1 MNTKTAVYAAGGG
14 LAAFAIVVYVFG
26 TGMFVGVQSGSNK
39 SVSNMTL
46 PITLSIK
53 DVVPTQ
59 INNRTAS
66 IEVAF
71 NAHNPNQGTTIL
83 EAVQYNILVDGKRI
97 ASGSIGNRL
106 EGFLTSSADIYP
118 VIGGGS
124 VILKDKQIVEKINS
138 TPNAWTKIK
147 EGKASYLVTGTYSY
161 KELSGLQAN
170 SGDRDFKFV
179 FPSALNHNNE
189 SNLSKAT

>member
-14 LAAFAIVVYVFG
+14 LAAFAIVVYVIFG
-26 TGMFVGVQSGSNK
+26 SGMFVGVQSGSNQN
-39 SVSNMTL
+39 VSNMTL
-46 PITLSIK
+46 PITLSIR
-53 DVVPTQ
+53 DVIPTQ

-71 NAHNPNQGTTIL
+71 DAHNPNQGTAIL
-83 EAVQYNILVDGKRI
+83 EAIQYDISVDGKRI

-106 EGFLTSSADIYP
+106 EGFLASSADIYP

-124 VILKDKQIVEKINS
+124 VILKDKQIVEKIKS
-138 TPNAWTKIK
+138 TPDAWTKIK
-147 EGKASYLVTGTYSY
+147 EGKAGYVVTGTYSY

-170 SGDRDFKFV
+170 SGDKDFKFV
-179 FPSALNHNNE
+179 LPSTLNHNNE
-189 SNLSKAT
+189 SSSG

>member
-97 ASGSIGNRL
+97 SSGSIGNRL
-106 EGFLTSSADIYP
+106 EGFLASSADIYP

-124 VILKDKQIVEKINS
+124 VILKDKQTVEKINTS
-138 TPNAWTKIK
+138 PETWTKIK
-147 EGKASYLVTGTYSY
+147 EGKASYVVTGTYSY

-179 FPSALNHNNE
+179 FPPTFNHQG
-189 SNLSKAT
+189 S

>member
-14 LAAFAIVVYVFG
+14 LAAFAIVVYVIFG
-26 TGMFVGVQSGSNK
+26 TGMFGGEQSGSNQ

-59 INNRTAS
+59 ITNRNAS

-71 NAHNPNQGTTIL
+71 NAHNPNQGTAIL
-83 EAVQYNILVDGKRI
+83 EAIQYNILVDGKRI

-106 EGFLTSSADIYP
+106 EGFLASSADIYP

-124 VILKDKQIVEKINS
+124 VLLKDKQVVEKINS
-138 TPNAWTKIK
+138 TPDAWTKIK
-147 EGKASYLVTGTYSY
+147 EGKASYVVTGTYSY
-161 KELSGLQAN
+161 KELSGLQAS

-189 SNLSKAT
+189 SSSG

>member
-1 MNTKTAVYAAGGG
+1 MSTKKAVYAAGGG
-14 LAAFAIVVYVFG
+14 LAAFAIAVYVIFG
-26 TGMFVGVQSGSNK
+26 TGMFGGVQSGSNQ

-53 DVVPTQ
+53 EVAPTQ
-59 INNRTAS
+59 ITNRTAT

-71 NAHNPNQGTTIL
+71 DAHNPNQGTAIL
-83 EAVQYNILVDGKRI
+83 EAIQYDILVDGKRI

-106 EGFLTSSADIYP
+106 EGFLASSADIYP

-124 VILKDKQIVEKINS
+124 VTLKDKQIVEKINS
-138 TPNAWTKIK
+138 TPDAWTKIK
-147 EGKASYLVTGTYSY
+147 EGKATYVVTGTYSF

-179 FPSALNHNNE
+179 FPRAE
-189 SNLSKAT
+189 S